1 MWKALRQLA
10 PFLSIAIII
19 AVAFFV
25 WANGLTGDVARL
37 ENKVDNLAAQQ
48 TEIRQ
53 DIRGLRNEIRISRN
67 EIRTSKEEVIAAIQ
81 EHRHDEEGKTVFYAS
96 P

>member
-1 MWKALRQLA
+1 MRQLA
-10 PFLSIAIII
+10 PFLSIVIII
-19 AVAFFV
+19 AVAFSV

-37 ENKVDNLAAQQ
+37 ENKVDNLATQQ
-48 TEIRQ
+48 AEMRQ
-53 DIRGLRNEIRISRN
+53 DIRDLRN

-81 EHRHDEEGKTVFYAS
+81 ATS